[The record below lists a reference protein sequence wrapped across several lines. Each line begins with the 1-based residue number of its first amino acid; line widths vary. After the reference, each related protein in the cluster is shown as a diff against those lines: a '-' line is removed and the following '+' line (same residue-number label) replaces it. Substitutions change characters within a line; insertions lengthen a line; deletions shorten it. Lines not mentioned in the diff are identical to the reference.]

1 MDPRKKKRVD
11 EKMARWLETD
21 PTMRRLRKRI
31 DEGRAERQSASAASG
46 EPAQAIAA
54 SRRRVRGLD
63 RLGPLR
69 LAELRRRHP
78 YAHGPR
84 LEERAR

>member
-31 DEGRAERQSASAASG
+31 DEGRARAAERERRERGTGSG
-46 EPAQAIAA
+46 
-54 SRRRVRGLD
+54 D
-63 RLGPLR
+63 RS
-69 LAELRRRHP
+69 E
-78 YAHGPR
+78 
-84 LEERAR
+84 